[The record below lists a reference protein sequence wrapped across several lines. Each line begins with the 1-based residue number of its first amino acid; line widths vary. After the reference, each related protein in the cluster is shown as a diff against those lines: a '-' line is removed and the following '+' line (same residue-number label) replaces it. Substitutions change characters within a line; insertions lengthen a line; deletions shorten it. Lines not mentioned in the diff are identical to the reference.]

1 MDLYYFYWCVVAV
14 IIFWVFQD
22 PNVPKYI
29 ELRLK
34 LLRINFIKWRM
45 ARKMKKE
52 IIRDMKTL
60 EKWVKENGKDKM

>member
-34 LLRINFIKWRM
+34 LLRINFIRWRM
-45 ARKMKKE
+45 ARKMRKE
-52 IIRDMKTL
+52 LIQDMKTL
-60 EKWVKENGKDKM
+60 EKWMKDNGKDKM